1 MAKEKAWYADSAV
14 GTLLADMFEG
24 KWSPELLAQLAQIPL
39 AEAERGAFPGC
50 PPSSGRERRFRLVE
64 RVQAHKEAC
73 SFLLARPSGSG
84 LESFLRLAADG
95 EGLRALETMLGLGLS
110 RMNTLRPAGI
120 NLVLRLV
127 HRSLL
132 GIGLRGL
139 SADGAKR
146 YRRLCRD
153 VHPLIVCSG
162 SNTPSLARLFFRARG
177 LAVKFGDRRDMAL
190 FDLLIGSINVCNTPE
205 HGNPRFHAIM
215 ARGYAALEALKEPDL
230 FEQATP
236 YLGIYHFIEGN
247 YEQAMNLFSRAS
259 RKLRAQE
266 HHLVEMF
273 YVRHWS
279 FAASCRGNFELA
291 AGLLLWEKA
300 RERKT
305 GDSVPKG
312 VYAAN
317 TAVIAG
323 LPLSVA
329 AYFWMNRLLD
339 ADLPQRAT
347 WESLTFFFA
356 WACCLTHAWAR
367 DKPAGRGEQLAAAG
381 LALALLPFLNGLTGG
396 EALPDTLF
404 HGPAQHAG
412 FAIFA
417 LLAAM
422 GLFGAGFRSLRRS
435 RTASP
440 LHALR
445 GRIAEMLDR
454 TAARVR
460 GAMPKRGSAAAALAA
475 VRAKAMHAAVPARTE
490 KEDDTAGE
498 HPADSIAVS
507 SADSSSATGAKSASS
522 SPDGKKSPAKT
533 GTGPALPKNKGELSC

>member
-14 GTLLADMFEG
+14 GTLLADLFEG

-50 PPSSGRERRFRLVE
+50 PPSSGRKRRFRLVE
-64 RVQAHKEAC
+64 CVQAHKEAC

-84 LESFLRLAADG
+84 IESFLRLSADG

-230 FEQATP
+230 FEQAAP
-236 YLGIYHFIEGN
+236 YL
-247 YEQAMNLFSRAS
+247 
-259 RKLRAQE
+259 
-266 HHLVEMF
+266 
-273 YVRHWS
+273 
-279 FAASCRGNFELA
+279 
-291 AGLLLWEKA
+291 
-300 RERKT
+300 
-305 GDSVPKG
+305 
-312 VYAAN
+312 
-317 TAVIAG
+317 
-323 LPLSVA
+323 LS
-329 AYFWMNRLLD
+329 LI
-339 ADLPQRAT
+339 
-347 WESLTFFFA
+347 
-356 WACCLTHAWAR
+356 H
-367 DKPAGRGEQLAAAG
+367 
-381 LALALLPFLNGLTGG
+381 
-396 EALPDTLF
+396 
-404 HGPAQHAG
+404 
-412 FAIFA
+412 I
-417 LLAAM
+417 
-422 GLFGAGFRSLRRS
+422 
-435 RTASP
+435 
-440 LHALR
+440 
-445 GRIAEMLDR
+445 
-454 TAARVR
+454 
-460 GAMPKRGSAAAALAA
+460 
-475 VRAKAMHAAVPARTE
+475 
-490 KEDDTAGE
+490 
-498 HPADSIAVS
+498 
-507 SADSSSATGAKSASS
+507 
-522 SPDGKKSPAKT
+522 
-533 GTGPALPKNKGELSC
+533 